1 MSASGHRCILVAG
14 QLQQGPYPG
23 RPIDPAGIR
32 LHFER
37 IQTRGFFVHD
47 RQDQRREWLSR
58 VLDEPPARIVRAS
71 EDASFRSY
79 WRIESAGRTLVLMD
93 APPDREDLTDWLD
106 IDARLRSAG
115 LHAPEV
121 IAVDQ
126 TLGFLLMEDL
136 GTRTYLP
143 ELMHE
148 SVDTLY
154 ADAFDALLRMQT
166 TVDVDGLPDYDRQRL
181 VSEMELLPEWFL
193 KRHLGY
199 TISGEDWDIIK
210 AAFSFLAQAAEEQP
224 RAFVHR
230 DFHSRNL
237 MIVDHDG
244 GASDA
249 DILVS
254 PGIIDFQDAVI
265 GPITYDLVSL
275 LRDCYIEWETER
287 VEGWVEGYRMRLQ
300 ATHLLG
306 PEVSAAQFSRWFDL
320 IGLQRHIKV
329 LGIFCRLWYRDGKR
343 QYLDDLA
350 LCWRYAIAVAHRY
363 PELHAFAALLERA
376 LGEHDIC
383 ASRELTDP

>member
-1 MSASGHRCILVAG
+1 MH
-14 QLQQGPYPG
+14 PG
-23 RPIDPAGIR
+23 RPIESAGIR

-37 IQTRGFFVHD
+37 IQTRDFFVND
-47 RQDQRREWLSR
+47 RQDQRHDWLSR
-58 VLDEPPARIVRAS
+58 VLDEGPTRIARAS

-79 WRIESAGRTLVLMD
+79 WRVESGRRTLVLMD
-93 APPDREDLTDWLD
+93 APPDREDLTAWLD
-106 IDARLRSAG
+106 INARLRSAG

-121 IAVDQ
+121 IALDE
-126 TLGFLLMEDL
+126 TLGFVLMEDL
-136 GTRTYLP
+136 GARTYLP
-143 ELMHE
+143 ELAPE
-148 SVDTLY
+148 SVDALY

-166 TVDVDGLPDYDRQRL
+166 LVDVNGLPNYDRQRL

-199 TISGEDWDIIK
+199 TTSDEERDIIE
-210 AAFSFLAQAAEEQP
+210 AAFSFLAHAAEEQP

-237 MIVDHDG
+237 MVVDHDG
-244 GASDA
+244 DIVDA
-249 DILVS
+249 DMLVN

-275 LRDCYIEWETER
+275 LRDCYVEWETER
-287 VEGWVEGYRMRLQ
+287 VKGWVEAYRMRLQ

-306 PEVSAAQFSRWFDL
+306 PEVSTTQFSRWFDL

-343 QYLDDLA
+343 QYLEDLA
-350 LCWRYAIAVAHRY
+350 LCWRYAIDVTRRY

-376 LGEHDIC
+376 LGERDIRVN
-383 ASRELTDP
+383 RELPSE